1 MVVVIKGSVVA
12 VVVGAVAKVA
22 VVEVVKVVVVVVI
35 LPFER
40 RYVKRLVTIFCSS
53 STSSVT
59 SSVIVLSESYSL
71 EEQLSVVDNSEILLV
86 KSIVD
91 SVSSS

>member
-1 MVVVIKGSVVA
+1 MVVVIKGSVV

-59 SSVIVLSESYSL
+59 SSAIALSESLSP
-71 EEQLSVVDNSEILLV
+71 EEQLSVLDNSDISLV
-86 KSIVD
+86 
-91 SVSSS
+91 

>member
-1 MVVVIKGSVVA
+1 MVVVIKGSVV

-71 EEQLSVVDNSEILLV
+71 DEQLSIVDNSEILLV

>member
-1 MVVVIKGSVVA
+1 MVVVIKGSAV

-40 RYVKRLVTIFCSS
+40 RYVKRLATIFCSS

>member
-1 MVVVIKGSVVA
+1 MLVVIKGSVV
-12 VVVGAVAKVA
+12 VVVGAVPKVA

-35 LPFER
+35 LPLER
-40 RYVKRLVTIFCSS
+40 RYVKRLATIFCSS
-53 STSSVT
+53 STSPVT

-86 KSIVD
+86 
-91 SVSSS
+91 